1 MTGFEWL
8 LLGLLSLVWGGSFFF
23 NRVLVVELHPFT
35 VVFFRV
41 ALAAAALLVVLRI
54 TGHSLPRSA
63 RLWGSFFVM
72 GLLNN
77 LIPFGLIVWGQTQI
91 ASGLA
96 AILNATT
103 PLFTALIVHFL
114 AQDPRERLTGHR
126 LLGVVIG
133 LVGVVLIV
141 GPASLA
147 GLGLNL
153 LAQVAVLGAAL
164 SYGFANNFGRRFR
177 AAGVPPLVAATG
189 QVSATTIMSL
199 PLMLLIDRPWE
210 LPAFPSATTIAALV
224 GLALLSTSLAYVIF
238 FRLLSGAGA
247 VNVALVTLLV
257 PASALLLGALVFGER
272 LDWHQLAGM
281 AVILAGLVVIDGRL
295 PAALGRRLWRGDSRD
310 PLRSR

>member
-1 MTGFEWL
+1 MTASSSPQRMTGWEWT

-23 NRVLVVELHPFT
+23 NRILVVELHPFT
-35 VVFFRV
+35 IVFGRV
-41 ALAAAALLVVLRI
+41 AIAALTLLVVLRL
-54 TGHSLPRSA
+54 TGQPLPRSRA
-63 RLWGSFFVM
+63 LWRSFFIM

-77 LIPFGLIVWGQTQI
+77 LIPFALIVWGQTQI

-103 PLFTALIVHFL
+103 PLFTALVVHYL
-114 AQDPRERLTGHR
+114 AKDERERLTGNR

-133 LVGVVLIV
+133 FVGVVLIV

-153 LAQVAVLGAAL
+153 MAQIAVLGGAV

-177 AAGVPPLVAATG
+177 SAGVPPLVAAAG
-189 QVSATTIMSL
+189 QVCATSIMSL
-199 PLMLLIDRPWE
+199 PLMLIIDRPWE
-210 LPAFPSATTIAALV
+210 LAAGPSLITWAALI
-224 GLALLSTSLAYVIF
+224 GLGILSTALAYVIF

-257 PASALLLGALVFGER
+257 PASALILGALVFAER
-272 LDWHQLAGM
+272 LDWNELVGM
-281 AVILAGLVVIDGRL
+281 AVILAGLVVIDGRVL
-295 PAALGRRLWRGDSRD
+295 VALARRL
-310 PLRSR
+310 